1 MANSKSSSASAG
13 GVSGVGV
20 VQIVFLILKLC
31 KIAPIGNWSWW
42 KVMLPLECSVG
53 LICCLGCCVAGCGA
67 IIFCSEEDN
76 NIIKPGTTLTEEQL
90 RNFEQNLSQEQ
101 NRNKKLVD
109 SEATTSPS
117 RHDDKILSINNVA
130 IQVIPEERHGDSL
143 V

>member
-31 KIAPIGNWSWW
+31 KIAPIGNWPWW

-53 LICCLGCCVAGCGA
+53 LICCLGCCISGCGL
-67 IIFCSEEDN
+67 FVLCLEKDDKVDE
-76 NIIKPGTTLTEEQL
+76 PGTILTDEQL
-90 RNFEQNLSQEQ
+90 RAFEASLREPDDE
-101 NRNKKLVD
+101 KKPSVD
-109 SEATTSPS
+109 SQATTSPS
-117 RHDDKILSINNVA
+117 RHDDKDPSNKMLIDT
-130 IQVIPEERHGDSL
+130 IQEE

>member
-31 KIAPIGNWSWW
+31 KIAPIGNWPWW

-53 LICCLGCCVAGCGA
+53 LICCLGCCLSGCGVLVLC
-67 IIFCSEEDN
+67 FDKDN
-76 NIIKPGTTLTEEQL
+76 NVDDPGTILTDAQL
-90 RNFEQNLSQEQ
+90 RAFEASLHEPQNE
-101 NRNKKLVD
+101 KKPSVD
-109 SEATTSPS
+109 SQATTSPS
-117 RHDDKILSINNVA
+117 RHDAKEVSTSASPDTIM
-130 IQVIPEERHGDSL
+130 EE